1 MSLFRRARPET
12 GPAPWI
18 VVGLGNPG
26 DKYARTRHNLGAMT
40 LDVLLERSGARLK
53 SHKSGSLIAEVAIEG
68 ERAVLARPTTY
79 MNESGRV
86 VGPLMKFFKA
96 PRDRLVVIHDELDIP
111 FGEVR
116 VKFGGGIAGHNGLR
130 SIVSHVGGPDFARVR
145 VGIGRP
151 RGDEGAVTKVLDTF
165 SSSERDELPEIVDR
179 AADAAESIV
188 ARGLERTMNEVN
200 TRTV

>member
-1 MSLFRRARPET
+1 MSLFRSARPAP
-12 GPAPWI
+12 GPAPSI

-26 DKYARTRHNLGAMT
+26 ERYARTRHNLGAMT
-40 LDVLLERSGARLK
+40 LELLVERNGARLN
-53 SHKSGSLIAEVAIEG
+53 SHKSGCLIAEVTIAG
-68 ERAVLARPTTY
+68 ERVVLARPMTY

-86 VGPLMKFFKA
+86 VGPLAKFFKA
-96 PRDRLVVIHDELDIP
+96 ANDRLVVIHDELDIP

-151 RGDEGAVTKVLDTF
+151 RGNEGAVSKVLDTF
-165 SSSERDELPEIVDR
+165 SSVERDELPEILER

-200 TRTV
+200 TRTL

>member
-1 MSLFRRARPET
+1 MSFFRRARPEP

-26 DKYARTRHNLGAMT
+26 ERYARTRHNLGAMT
-40 LDVLLERSGARLK
+40 LDVLLERNGARLK
-53 SHKSGSLIAEVAIEG
+53 SHKSGTLIAEVTSNG
-68 ERAVLARPTTY
+68 DRVVLARPTTY

-86 VGPLMKFFKA
+86 VGPLVKFFKGS
-96 PRDRLVVIHDELDIP
+96 RDRLVVVHDELDIP

-130 SIVSHVGGPDFARVR
+130 SIVSHVGGNDFARVR

-151 RGDEGAVTKVLDTF
+151 RGNEDAVAKVLDSF
-165 SSSERDELPEIVDR
+165 SAGERTELPDVLDR
-179 AADAAESIV
+179 AADAVESIV
-188 ARGLERTMNEVN
+188 SRGVEKTMNEVN
-200 TRTV
+200 TRSV